1 MIGSS
6 DKEQCGG
13 GKEEA
18 RVSAESI
25 QGEKSKNGQC
35 LVLKQ
40 GNVATLEATSL
51 RYREELCQRRDV
63 RGNIATFHRMLLN
76 NVATLD
82 INVATLLRLLII
94 NVAMLESHVATFQR
108 SSKSMSRRW
117 ELTSRR
123 SRGWKNQRHD
133 VGNPRRD
140 VLETLKINVA
150 TFKSHVATFPRRVK
164 LTSRR
169 CDLTSRRYRKG
180 F

>member
-1 MIGSS
+1 MDDGDGGVPRESRRAVYEPPTGVIGSS

-63 RGNIATFHRMLLN
+63 RGN
-76 NVATLD
+76 
-82 INVATLLRLLII
+82 
-94 NVAMLESHVATFQR
+94 VATF
-108 SSKSMSRRW
+108 
-117 ELTSRR
+117 
-123 SRGWKNQRHD
+123 
-133 VGNPRRD
+133 
-140 VLETLKINVA
+140 
-150 TFKSHVATFPRRVK
+150 
-164 LTSRR
+164 
-169 CDLTSRRYRKG
+169 
-180 F
+180 